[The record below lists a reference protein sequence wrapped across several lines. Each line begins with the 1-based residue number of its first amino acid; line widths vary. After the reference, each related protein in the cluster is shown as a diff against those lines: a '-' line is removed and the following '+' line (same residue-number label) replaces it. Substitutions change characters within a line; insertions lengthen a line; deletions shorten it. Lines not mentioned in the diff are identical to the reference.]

1 MRTVVHIKSPGR
13 TNFTCDSTAKWY
25 QKRKRRLKKKTK
37 EMIDPGVEGKEVM
50 DTKVEAES
58 IMDTGH

>member
-1 MRTVVHIKSPGR
+1 MRTVVHIKLTGR
-13 TNFTCDSTAKWY
+13 TKFTCDSTTEWYRKW
-25 QKRKRRLKKKTK
+25 KRRLKKKTK
-37 EMIDPGVEGKEVM
+37 EMIDTGVEAKEIM